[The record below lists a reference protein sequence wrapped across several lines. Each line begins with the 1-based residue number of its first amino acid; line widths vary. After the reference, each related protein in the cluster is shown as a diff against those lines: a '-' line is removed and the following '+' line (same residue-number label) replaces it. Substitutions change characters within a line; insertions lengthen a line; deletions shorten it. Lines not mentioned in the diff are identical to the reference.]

1 MQEEKRRRAKKVP
14 FQIPEG
20 REISRNV
27 KEKIEARRKSQ
38 AYALEQR
45 KRGMQKKDQDAGGVL
60 GCDNI
65 WDLEEAGA
73 GRSAST
79 GAALQ
84 RQKKKEQEAAIE
96 TLQSEGIGALGK
108 LAAIAA

>member
-1 MQEEKRRRAKKVP
+1 MP

-27 KEKIEARRKSQ
+27 KEKIAARRKSQ

-45 KRGMQKKDQDAGGVL
+45 KALETRMQKKDQDAGGVL

-65 WDLEEAGA
+65 WDLDEAGA
-73 GRSAST
+73 ARSAST
-79 GAALQ
+79 GAASQ
-84 RQKKKEQEAAIE
+84 R
-96 TLQSEGIGALGK
+96 
-108 LAAIAA
+108 